1 MKPVYLTGAVRTPIG
16 RFGGSL
22 ASWTAADL
30 GTAVAK
36 ESLKRANLRPDQVD
50 DSIWGCARQAG
61 GGPNVARQITFRAG
75 VPDRIPA
82 FTVNQACGSGL
93 RAIILAAE
101 QIMLGRANIVLAG
114 GTESISRVPYFAE
127 GARWGTRM
135 GHADLVDGMYHD
147 GFNDPLSGL
156 VMGETAEELARRY
169 EIARDEQDE
178 YALRSQQRAMAAI
191 AMGKFGYEILP
202 LELNGAARNSVSPWE
217 RAGVRGEATAAT
229 TPHPNPLPKGE
240 GKSNGVLFATDEHV
254 RAKTTIEDLRKLSPV
269 FAKDGTITAGN
280 SSGITDGAAAVV
292 MMSEE
297 AVKKSGVEPLARI
310 VDYEII
316 GVPPEIMGI
325 GPVPAT
331 RSVLERQQL
340 SLVDIDVIELN
351 EAFAAQVIACDRDL
365 QFDHDRLNVNGGA
378 IALGHPIGCTGV
390 RITTTLV
397 HEMKRRKAKRGL
409 ATLCISG
416 GMGIALLV
424 ESVWVWRAANHVAHQ
439 THRRVAF
446 PKWP

>member
-1 MKPVYLTGAVRTPIG
+1 MRSVYLAGAVRTPIG

-22 ASWTAADL
+22 ASWSAADL
-30 GTAVAK
+30 GAAAAT
-36 ESLKRANLRPDQVD
+36 ESLQRAKVRPDQLD

-75 VPDRIPA
+75 APDKIPA

-101 QIMLGRANIVLAG
+101 RIMLSRANIVLSG
-114 GTESISRVPYFAE
+114 GTESMSRVPYFAD
-127 GARWGTRM
+127 GARWGARM
-135 GHADLVDGMYHD
+135 GHVDLVDGMYRD

-156 VMGETAEELARRY
+156 VMGETAEKLAGQY
-169 EIARDEQDE
+169 EISRDEQDE
-178 YALRSQQRAMAAI
+178 YALRSQQRAATAVGS
-191 AMGKFGYEILP
+191 GKFHDEVLP
-202 LELNGAARNSVSPWE
+202 LEIKDRKGKV
-217 RAGVRGEATAAT
+217 TA
-229 TPHPNPLPKGE
+229 
-240 GKSNGVLFATDEHV
+240 FATDEHV
-254 RAKTTIEDLRKLSPV
+254 RANTTIEDLRKLAPV
-269 FAKDGTITAGN
+269 FSKDGTVTAGN

-292 MMSEE
+292 VMSEAALKE
-297 AVKKSGVEPLARI
+297 TGAEPLARL
-310 VDYEII
+310 VDYEIV
-316 GVPPEIMGI
+316 GVAPEVMGI

-331 RSVLERQQL
+331 RAILQRQKLEL
-340 SLVDIDVIELN
+340 SEIDLVELN

-397 HEMKRRKAKRGL
+397 HEMKKRKVKRGL

-416 GMGIALLV
+416 GMGISLLV
-424 ESVWVWRAANHVAHQ
+424 E
-439 THRRVAF
+439 RV
-446 PKWP
+446 

>member
-1 MKPVYLTGAVRTPIG
+1 MQKLYLAGAVRTPIG
-16 RFGGSL
+16 RFGGTL

-36 ESLKRANLRPDQVD
+36 ASLDRAGVRPDQID

-75 VPDRIPA
+75 VPETVPA

-101 QIMLGRANIVLAG
+101 KIMLGRANVVLAG
-114 GTESISRVPYFAE
+114 GTESMSRVPYFAD
-127 GARWGTRM
+127 GARWGARM
-135 GHADLVDGMYHD
+135 GHTELVDGMYRD

-178 YALRSQQRAMAAI
+178 YAMRSQQRAAA
-191 AMGKFGYEILP
+191 AV
-202 LELNGAARNSVSPWE
+202 AAGRFNDEVSPVE
-217 RAGVRGEATAAT
+217 IKDRKGNT
-229 TPHPNPLPKGE
+229 TP
-240 GKSNGVLFATDEHV
+240 FTTDEHV
-254 RAKTTIEDLRKLSPV
+254 RAKTTIEDLRKLAPV
-269 FAKDGTITAGN
+269 FSKAGTVTAGN
-280 SSGITDGAAAVV
+280 SSGITDGAAAVIV
-292 MMSEE
+292 MSEQGLKDSGAE
-297 AVKKSGVEPLARI
+297 ALARLI
-310 VDYEII
+310 DYEIV

-325 GPVPAT
+325 GPVPAV
-331 RSVLERQQL
+331 RRILQRQNL
-340 SLVDIDVIELN
+340 SLSDIDLIELN

-365 QFDHDRLNVNGGA
+365 QMDPEKLNVNGGA

-390 RITTTLV
+390 RITTTLL
-397 HEMKRRKAKRGL
+397 HEMKRRDAKRGL

-416 GMGIALLV
+416 GMGIAVLF
-424 ESVWVWRAANHVAHQ
+424 ERD
-439 THRRVAF
+439 
-446 PKWP
+446 

>member
-1 MKPVYLTGAVRTPIG
+1 MKPVYLAGAVRTPIG

-30 GTAVAK
+30 GTAIAK
-36 ESLKRANLRPDQVD
+36 ESLRRANVRPDQIE

-75 VPDRIPA
+75 APDSVPA

-101 QIMLGRANIVLAG
+101 LILLDRANIVLAG
-114 GTESISRVPYFAE
+114 GTESMSRVPYFAE
-127 GARWGTRM
+127 GARWGMRM
-135 GHADLVDGMYHD
+135 GHAELVDGMYRD

-169 EIARDEQDE
+169 EIARAEQDE
-178 YALRSQQRAMAAI
+178 YALRSQQRAVNAI
-191 AMGKFGYEILP
+191 ATGRFNAELLP
-202 LELNGAARNSVSPWE
+202 LELKSGKRGTSPTVREGCVAGDVRVLAR
-217 RAGVRGEATAAT
+217 
-229 TPHPNPLPKGE
+229 
-240 GKSNGVLFATDEHV
+240 DEHV
-254 RAKTTIEDLRKLSPV
+254 RDSTTIENLRKLPSV
-269 FAKDGTITAGN
+269 FAKDGTVTAGN

-292 MMSEE
+292 VMSEAALKE
-297 AVKKSGVEPLARI
+297 SGADPLARL
-310 VDYEII
+310 VDYEIV
-316 GVPPEIMGI
+316 GVAPEIMGI
-325 GPVPAT
+325 GPVPAVRT
-331 RSVLERQQL
+331 VLERQKL
-340 SLVDIDVIELN
+340 SLADIDLVELN

-365 QFDHDRLNVNGGA
+365 QFDQERLNVNGGA

-390 RITTTLV
+390 RITTTLL
-397 HEMKRRKAKRGL
+397 HEMKKRQVKRGL

-424 ESVWVWRAANHVAHQ
+424 E
-439 THRRVAF
+439 RV
-446 PKWP
+446 